1 MTIVGMRAIR
11 LHEFGPPEN
20 LRYEEVEDPSAGPGE
35 VGIAVAAAGVHVID
49 TTIRSG
55 APGVP
60 GGRPAL
66 PMTPGRDVA
75 GVVDAL
81 GPGTDPAWLG
91 RRVVAYL
98 GPVGGGY
105 AERAA
110 VAATALHALP
120 DGVGFDTAVA
130 MIGTGR
136 TTMAILEVAA
146 IGPDDVVLI
155 TAAAGGIGTLAVRA
169 AKRTGATVIGAAG
182 GPDKADLARARGA
195 DLAVDYTRPDWRQ
208 EVEAAL
214 GERPVTVALDGV
226 GGAIGRAALE
236 LLGVGGRLVLYGWSS
251 GEPTPLSA
259 ADLLGRGISAT
270 AAIGARI
277 FNRPGGMRDL
287 EEKALAEAATLEPP
301 VQRFPLAEAAKA
313 HAAIAARVTV
323 GKVVLVP

>member
-1 MTIVGMRAIR
+1 MRAIR
-11 LHEFGPPEN
+11 LHEFGPAEN
-20 LRYEEVEDPSAGPGE
+20 LRYEDVEDPSPGPGE

-75 GVVDAL
+75 GVVDTL

-91 RRVVAYL
+91 RRVAVYL
-98 GPVGGGY
+98 GLASGGY
-105 AERAA
+105 AERA
-110 VAATALHALP
+110 VAPAASLHALP
-120 DGVGFDTAVA
+120 DAVGFGTAVA

-136 TTMAILEVAA
+136 TTMAILEVAE
-146 IGPDDVVLI
+146 IRPDDVVLV
-155 TAAAGGIGTLAVRA
+155 TAAAGGIGSLAVRA
-169 AKRTGATVIGAAG
+169 AKRAGATVIGAAG

-195 DLAVDYTRPDWRQ
+195 DLAVDYSRPHWHR

-214 GERPVTVALDGV
+214 GERPATVALDGV

-251 GEPTPLSA
+251 GEPTPLA
-259 ADLLGRGISAT
+259 ATDLLGRGISAT

-277 FNRPGGMRDL
+277 FNRLGGMRDL
-287 EEKALAEAATLEPP
+287 EEKALAVAVEWDPP

-313 HAAIAARVTV
+313 HAAIESRATT

>member
-1 MTIVGMRAIR
+1 MRAIR
-11 LHEFGPPEN
+11 LHEFGPREN
-20 LRYEEVEDPSAGPGE
+20 LRYEQVDDPTPGAGE
-35 VGIAVAAAGVHVID
+35 VGITVAAAGVHVID

-60 GGRPAL
+60 GGRPDL

-81 GPGTDPAWLG
+81 GPGADPAWLG

-98 GPVGGGY
+98 GPVSGGY
-105 AERAA
+105 AERA
-110 VAATALHALP
+110 VVRAAALHALP
-120 DGVGFDTAVA
+120 DAVGFDTAVA

-136 TTMAILEVAA
+136 TTMAILEVAD

-155 TAAAGGIGTLAVRA
+155 TAAAGGIGALAVRA
-169 AKRTGATVIGAAG
+169 AKRAGATVIGAAG

-195 DLAVDYTRPDWRQ
+195 DLAVDYTRPDWQR

-214 GERPVTVALDGV
+214 GERPATVALDGV
-226 GGAIGRAALE
+226 GGVIGRAALE

-259 ADLLGRGISAT
+259 TDLLGRGISAT

-287 EEKALAEAATLEPP
+287 EEKALAGAVELAPP

-313 HAAIAARVTV
+313 HAAIAARATV